1 LTNNNWQQSHS
12 FWDNRIYGENLFYSD
27 CKISLKEATKIAN
40 ERVPGAV
47 LRAELDEENGLF
59 VYEVTISSLQGIF
72 YELEV
77 DVYTGQIVKL
87 KAFSS

>member
-12 FWDNRIYGENLFYSD
+12 FWDSRKSRSNLFNFD
-27 CKISLKEATKIAN
+27 CKISIKEATKIAN

-47 LRAELDEENGLF
+47 VNAELDDENGLF
-59 VYEVTISSLQGIF
+59 VYEIKIESFQGIL

-87 KAFSS
+87 KAI